1 MLFRRRPDSEINAE
15 KPLRY
20 EAMTGLRGEQLT
32 ELVSR
37 VYAAR
42 GGEFVSRGRPYALG
56 LFGSV
61 ALVVCLMRT
70 NITQAFAGAIFG
82 VSQATVS
89 RRWDLLRP
97 VIAQVLAPARS
108 SRSG

>member
-1 MLFRRRPDSEINAE
+1 
-15 KPLRY
+15 
-20 EAMTGLRGEQLT
+20 
-32 ELVSR
+32 LVSR

-42 GGEFVSRGRPYALG
+42 GGEFTSRGRPYALS

-89 RRWDLLRP
+89 RRWHLLRP
-97 VIAQVLAPARS
+97 VIALRGSRSRSPMLSSSFMPLVRTHRS
-108 SRSG
+108 SRQVWGDA